1 MYQRG
6 KFRHEN
12 GTFPLQV
19 ESSLFRFQLFYF
31 LHLVTRSRS
40 PPEELTF
47 GILQGVFRLPGGPRV
62 FKAAKSDSPL
72 TKAFNKRASRP
83 GKGGGGGGIYS
94 RDSSSCFD
102 VNDEARILC
111 GFLGNERMERMEGA
125 AAAAARYRL
134 RRAISSPRAEIGRP
148 IIAVEWSKSA
158 NYGEKIE

>member
-1 MYQRG
+1 MYQRR

-19 ESSLFRFQLFYF
+19 ESLSRFQLFYF

-125 AAAAARYRL
+125 AAAAIDYAALYHRPGPRSAAPLSPLNGQSL
-134 RRAISSPRAEIGRP
+134 RITGR
-148 IIAVEWSKSA
+148 K
-158 NYGEKIE
+158 

>member
-1 MYQRG
+1 MYQRR

-19 ESSLFRFQLFYF
+19 ESLFRFQLFYF

-40 PPEELTF
+40 PLEELTF

-125 AAAAARYRL
+125 AAAAIDYAALYHRPGPRSAAPLSPLNGQSL
-134 RRAISSPRAEIGRP
+134 RITGR
-148 IIAVEWSKSA
+148 K
-158 NYGEKIE
+158 

>member
-1 MYQRG
+1 MYQRR

-19 ESSLFRFQLFYF
+19 ESLFRFQLFYF

-125 AAAAARYRL
+125 AAAAIDYAALYHRPGPRSAAPLSPLNGQSL
-134 RRAISSPRAEIGRP
+134 RITGR
-148 IIAVEWSKSA
+148 K
-158 NYGEKIE
+158 